1 MLIHRALLFLTA
13 LSLHAGFSLILGIF
27 GFRTQQ
33 EGRSARWIII
43 TSAFAI
49 LIYLPS
55 LLVILG
61 LYEFTYFLRGLIILV
76 GVIATLAPFLYRSGA
91 WTAFDFVWT
100 WKRVAAISMLLLTAW
115 CLANLYFESDLTAA
129 PLAIAAA
136 FAAFL
141 SFQSQVQPG

>member
-27 GFRTQQ
+27 GIRTLQ
-33 EGRSARWIII
+33 EGRSARWTFI

-61 LYEFTYFLRGLIILV
+61 LNEFTYFLRGLILCV
-76 GVIATLAPFLYRSGA
+76 GIIAALAPFLDRSSA
-91 WTAFDFVWT
+91 WTAFDFAWN
-100 WKRVAAISMLLLTAW
+100 WKRYAAISMLLLRCITIRI
-115 CLANLYFESDLTAA
+115 TT
-129 PLAIAAA
+129 
-136 FAAFL
+136 
-141 SFQSQVQPG
+141 G